1 MQPTALRSNDFTA
14 PAVQGHMRPSN
25 LQVAVVATEDEYYA
39 WLGKVKTAVEK
50 SIMNGWISWSAY
62 LAEAHKAVIP
72 QAAINALLSRF
83 LDNAHSAAM
92 IRHSMDRVKTAVQLL
107 NPGQSPVL
115 AADQTTV
122 CSCQENTV
130 DLASHSRRGPLH
142 YHVWWCALVSCTGRA
157 SARGPGRPAAHGPG
171 RAGPE

>member
-1 MQPTALRSNDFTA
+1 
-14 PAVQGHMRPSN
+14 MRPSN

-115 AADQTTV
+115 AADQPLYA
-122 CSCQENTV
+122 
-130 DLASHSRRGPLH
+130 LAKKIQ
-142 YHVWWCALVSCTGRA
+142 WTWRA
-157 SARGPGRPAAHGPG
+157 IHGG
-171 RAGPE
+171 DHFIIMFGGVH